1 MKAFIVVNPAVVN
14 KVQRG
19 IDEMDP
25 AWLFRELYSL
35 YPVQARARPCVTL
48 SPT

>member
-1 MKAFIVVNPAVVN
+1 MKAFVVAYPAVAN

-35 YPVQARARPCVTL
+35 YPVKARARPCVTPP
-48 SPT
+48 PT